1 MPLPRRRFDAAAYAA
16 IVTTRYFA
24 ASAFTPPPF
33 SLRHFITP
41 LMPPPFSPPA
51 AAASS
56 FSLRFYAAAERLPHS
71 HDTPPCRLI
80 RTVTP
85 LFAIF
90 DYYFRHD
97 VSLRRRRFRHAMLR

>member
-1 MPLPRRRFDAAAYAA
+1 MPLPRAVFDAAAYAA
-16 IVTTRYFA
+16 IGTTPLFCCQ
-24 ASAFTPPPF
+24 AFTPPPF
-33 SLRHFITP
+33 SLRHFATP

-51 AAASS
+51 PPLRHFHYAFSRRRALAAS
-56 FSLRFYAAAERLPHS
+56 R
-71 HDTPPCRLI
+71 DTPPCRLI

-85 LFAIF
+85 FFAIF